1 MPGPRSARAGPRTS
15 LRTALHLLRL
25 RLTLPLQFRREALPD
40 LLRQLDA
47 GAGSPFDPSTGS
59 GLRANGGA
67 GDHGPRANG
76 VASDGV
82 AAVESLSAL
91 LMRPLRLW
99 PTTCLWRALAG
110 YAVLRAAGADV
121 KFLIGLR
128 RRTHM
133 PGDYR
138 AHAWLL
144 RDGKPSS
151 GAPPPGRFA
160 IAFAWPAD
168 PGTLLAARERAT
180 MPGLRPSGDAI
191 LTELGDGT
199 GVLLHLGTR
208 RYLTLN
214 ATGVIAWKLLAG
226 GAADEAAIAQGLA
239 AEFPEIDPADI
250 RRHVE
255 TLVKEL
261 REDGVVV
268 ENAG

>member
-1 MPGPRSARAGPRTS
+1 MPRTS

-40 LLRQLDA
+40 LLRRLDA
-47 GAGSPFDPSTGS
+47 GAPLDRLG
-59 GLRANGGA
+59 ANGEGHSGGA
-67 GDHGPRANG
+67 SGAHET
-76 VASDGV
+76 S

-144 RDGKPSS
+144 RDGKPSI

-239 AEFPEIDPADI
+239 AEFPEIDPTDI

-255 TLVKEL
+255 TLLKEL
-261 REDGVVV
+261 REDGVIV